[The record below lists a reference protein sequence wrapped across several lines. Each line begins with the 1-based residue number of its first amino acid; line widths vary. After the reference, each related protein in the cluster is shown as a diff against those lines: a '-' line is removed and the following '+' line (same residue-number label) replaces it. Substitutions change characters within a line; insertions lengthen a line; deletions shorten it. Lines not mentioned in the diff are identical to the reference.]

1 MTGRS
6 AGHERMT
13 GPLVTFTRVAGTPG
27 TSTLGTT
34 TGDAGR
40 PVTGASR
47 GRGECSAGDDKPG
60 DDKPEG

>member
-1 MTGRS
+1 
-6 AGHERMT
+6 MT